1 MKEKTACKYYSVQI
15 NNGTIKKKNLKT
27 NEEGKWGGRTECW
40 DKNERQH

>member
-15 NNGTIKKKNLKT
+15 NNGTIKKNLKT
-27 NEEGKWGGRTECW
+27 NEVKRGGRTECW